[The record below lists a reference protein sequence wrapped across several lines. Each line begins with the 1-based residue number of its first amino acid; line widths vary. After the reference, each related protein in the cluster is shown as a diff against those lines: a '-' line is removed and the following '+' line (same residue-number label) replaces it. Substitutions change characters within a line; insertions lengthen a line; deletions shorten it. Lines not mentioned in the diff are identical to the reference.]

1 MSLNQYK
8 RDYYINEDGA
18 VIMTSENSV
27 LNSNYIQCI
36 ATNKVDGTKHIFAC
50 YHLASF

>member
-1 MSLNQYK
+1 MFCFDQYK

-18 VIMTSENSV
+18 VIMTSENAV

-36 ATNKVDGTKHIFAC
+36 GTNKVQAAAYHI
-50 YHLASF
+50 L